1 MNDVKELLDKYNFKI
16 ERLSFN
22 DNIRIVNT
30 SEGKFVIKSKK
41 NNDTRELFRYLKSK
55 NFHNYLDYINDDQDN
70 FMIFPY
76 ISDDIKVD
84 KEEIAKDIILLIS
97 LLHSR
102 TSFYKSFP
110 IDEVKAFYEGKIEYI
125 SELEKYYENI
135 RLMIEEQ
142 YFMAP
147 SYYFLLRNIS
157 WIFHSLNSSK
167 YFLDKWYEISKNKKN
182 RRLCLIHGNLEL
194 DHIIGSEERFLI
206 SWDHA
211 RVDVPIYDL
220 LGFYKKNFNE
230 VSFYT
235 LLNIYEEKSPLLP
248 EERYLLFA
256 LMFIPEK
263 IKFDKEE
270 ILNTKDAYYL
280 IKYLTVTSQIISNY
294 HPSNSN
300 KKHD

>member
-110 IDEVKAFYEGKIEYI
+110 TDEVKAFYEEKIEYI

-280 IKYLTVTSQIISNY
+280 IKYLTVSSQIISNY
-294 HPSNSN
+294 HPSNSD
-300 KKHD
+300 KKND

>member
-110 IDEVKAFYEGKIEYI
+110 TDEVKAFYEEKIEYI

-280 IKYLTVTSQIISNY
+280 IKYLTVSSQIISNY

>member
-110 IDEVKAFYEGKIEYI
+110 TDEVKAFYEEKIEYI

-220 LGFYKKNFNE
+220 LGFYKKKFNE

-280 IKYLTVTSQIISNY
+280 IKYLTVSSQIISNY
-294 HPSNSN
+294 HPSNSD
-300 KKHD
+300 KKND